1 MGIPVLRGRVFDER
15 DRAGSAHVAVIS
27 DLTARMY
34 WPGEDPIGKRLC
46 ADWGADGRPIWS
58 EIVGIVGSTRHF
70 GLEAR
75 QKAEI
80 YIPHTQ
86 SPQQF
91 MMLVVRSRAGKL
103 SALAAAIRREI
114 AGLDPDLAG
123 IGLRSM
129 DEFLAL
135 AESRRRFQV
144 LLMGW
149 FAVVAAVLA
158 AIGIYG
164 VMVNTMAR
172 RAREIG
178 LRLALGAAP
187 RDAVIMIVGKGMLL
201 AGVGIA
207 AGFLAATAVMRF
219 IRGLLFRVSPF
230 DAPTFAAVAVLLPAI
245 AVVSAWLP
253 ARAAARVD
261 PVVALR
267 EE

>member
-1 MGIPVLRGRVFDER
+1 M
-15 DRAGSAHVAVIS
+15 A
-27 DLTARMY
+27 ARMY

-46 ADWGADGRPIWS
+46 VDWAADGLPIWR

-75 QKAEI
+75 PKAEV

-86 SPQQF
+86 SPQAF
-91 MMLVVRSRAGKL
+91 MILVVRSQAGEL
-103 SALAAAIRREI
+103 SAAATAIRREI

-129 DEFLAL
+129 DEFIAV

-149 FAVVAAVLA
+149 FAGLAAVLA
-158 AIGIYG
+158 AIAIYG
-164 VMVNTMAR
+164 VMVNTVVR
-172 RAREIG
+172 RTREIG

-187 RDAVIMIVGKGMLL
+187 RDAVTMIVSKGMLL
-201 AGVGIA
+201 SGAGIA
-207 AGFLAATAVMRF
+207 AGFAAAILLRRF
-219 IRGLLFRVSPF
+219 IRTLLFGVSPF
-230 DAPTFAAVAVLLPAI
+230 DLPTFTAVAALLALI
-245 AVVSAWLP
+245 AFVSAWAP